1 MEEQPYSCLEA
12 LGLLKR
18 GVPLVLL
25 GKKRQSLFCFLEEK
39 DKIAVKTP
47 FYGLLLSIPD
57 FLSLY
62 RDSFFLEAEKEGE
75 N

>member
-25 GKKRQSLFCFLEEK
+25 GKKRQSLFCFFGRK
-39 DKIAVKTP
+39 
-47 FYGLLLSIPD
+47 
-57 FLSLY
+57 
-62 RDSFFLEAEKEGE
+62 R
-75 N
+75 